1 MMSIGPIPLAAVADA
16 EQLRTLLPWLGLLV
30 LLVIA
35 GGVVIFYVRRMLN
48 SNQSI
53 DSPGFT
59 LQSLRELHAAGE
71 LTDEEFEK
79 AKAAMIGRV
88 AGPKETPAEHA
99 KADDQ
104 PSDNPDSTHS

>member
-1 MMSIGPIPLAAVADA
+1 MMSIGLIPLASVADA
-16 EQLRTLLPWLGLLV
+16 EQLRAILPWLGLLV

-35 GGVVIFYVRRMLN
+35 GGVVIFYLRRLLN
-48 SNQSI
+48 SNQSL

-71 LTDEEFEK
+71 MTDEEFEK

-88 AGPKETPAEHA
+88 VGPKETPAEQA
-99 KADDQ
+99 KTDDQ
-104 PSDNPDSTHS
+104 PSDNTDSPRS